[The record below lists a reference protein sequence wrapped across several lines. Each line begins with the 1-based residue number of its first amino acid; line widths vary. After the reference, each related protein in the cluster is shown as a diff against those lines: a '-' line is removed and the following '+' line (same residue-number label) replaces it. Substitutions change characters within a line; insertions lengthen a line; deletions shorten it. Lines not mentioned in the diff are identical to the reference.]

1 MTHSIAYSPEA
12 LGELKAI
19 LDYIAAQSSTRV
31 AEAYVQR
38 ITTFCNALSTFPNRG
53 TLRDDVRPGVRT
65 IGFERRVTV
74 AFEVSDQTV
83 LILHVLY
90 GGRDLDAAFT

>member
-1 MTHSIAYSPEA
+1 MTHSVVYSPEA

-19 LDYIAAQSSTRV
+19 LDYIADQSSTRV

-38 ITTFCNALSTFPNRG
+38 ITTFCSSLSTFPNRG
-53 TLRDDVRPGVRT
+53 ALRDDLRPGLRI
-65 IGFERRVTV
+65 IGFERRVTIT
-74 AFEVSDQTV
+74 FEVSDQAV
-83 LILHVLY
+83 LILRVLY